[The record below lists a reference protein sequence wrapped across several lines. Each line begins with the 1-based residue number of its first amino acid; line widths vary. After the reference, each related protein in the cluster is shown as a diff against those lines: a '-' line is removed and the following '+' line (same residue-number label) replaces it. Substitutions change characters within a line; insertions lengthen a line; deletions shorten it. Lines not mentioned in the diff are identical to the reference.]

1 MKTGYKYL
9 IALLI
14 LTAVIYFLSDIKKA
28 VGMSF
33 INTQKGTFEIVY
45 KGKVL
50 ADIKGKECAVVYF
63 KGEFPKTTTF
73 KCEIQ
78 VSNDFELIKYENSNL
93 DFRQVWKS
101 GIEVENSLTD
111 MFTSL
116 KANVNEFK
124 KIISRVESPIN
135 DENLKIVS
143 FSTNNFKSML
153 SYQVDNKT
161 RTIIAT
167 YNDKSIAIPFDATE
181 QEIEVS
187 IKNLFSD
194 SKEQK

>member
-1 MKTGYKYL
+1 MN
-9 IALLI
+9 
-14 LTAVIYFLSDIKKA
+14 S
-28 VGMSF
+28 
-33 INTQKGTFEIVY
+33 
-45 KGKVL
+45 
-50 ADIKGKECAVVYF
+50 
-63 KGEFPKTTTF
+63 PKTTTF

-116 KANVNEFK
+116 KANANEFK
-124 KIISRVESPIN
+124 EILSRVESYTN
-135 DENLKIVS
+135 FDELLKMVS
-143 FSTNNFKSML
+143 FSTINFKSML

-181 QEIEVS
+181 NEIEVS
-187 IKNLFSD
+187 FKNLVNS
-194 SKEQK
+194 SKD